1 MPEQATS
8 ATGSSGSTPEP
19 SGAAGATGGPTERDW
34 TYQVTDRLDS
44 VVGTVRDKTT
54 LPVTKIARAVVFGL
68 LAGALGIAV
77 LILFV
82 IALVRV
88 IDVYLPFGPYGR
100 RVWVGYAGLG
110 AIFVA
115 AGAFCWS
122 KRSPRKS

>member
-1 MPEQATS
+1 MSDQATS
-8 ATGSSGSTPEP
+8 ASGSSGSTPSP
-19 SGAAGATGGPTERDW
+19 TGGAAERDW
-34 TYQVTDRLDS
+34 TYQVTDRLES
-44 VVGTVRDKTT
+44 AVGTVRDRTT
-54 LPVTKIARAVVFGL
+54 VPVTKIARAIVFGL
-68 LAGALGIAV
+68 LAGTLGVAV

-115 AGAFCWS
+115 AGLFAWS